1 MVTQLGLFVEI
12 DAPIAALGWR
22 CSARHRAQGPSRP
35 AATVQPPTAAPAAVA
50 DPPKRSAGRARSA
63 RPPRATAS
71 PGGPVPSRLALPA
84 HPKRHGARRPS
95 RKDIAAAIESQR

>member
-12 DAPIAALGWR
+12 DAPMAALGG
-22 CSARHRAQGPSRP
+22 AAAPALGQGPSRP